1 MAVSVGQPRM
11 TGQLLNRKTAQVA
24 PLDPE
29 FQNKI
34 HDQLNK
40 SQVDPSRVMTG
51 PPALVYAGFEGGASM
66 SQKNLEQARSKY
78 LLDKLTGKLPPRT
91 LPPIGE
97 KSDQRASTEEFKTTA
112 AKPKVDTE
120 PPNVVHN
127 LREENSKKPKK
138 PQQWGELDKYIELLL
153 DTRSEEE
160 TVFTYLNCP
169 NKDDPYDLEPVGFD
183 KRHDKTKYYTISGK
197 GLTLYEKDTPVE
209 FMSLGQWLIERDSY
223 NHIKDFS
230 FFKQFKSWKFM
241 RMWKRMVK
249 SQHKLKAFNQL
260 DENLFILQE
269 HFCEHLFKHRKL
281 MLEMSIYRFV
291 DCCQSSEVKNIDDF
305 SAAQEDKRT
314 KIAKMIVAKSEDSRR
329 NI

>member
-11 TGQLLNRKTAQVA
+11 TGQLLNRKANAVA

-29 FQNKI
+29 YQAKV
-34 HDQLNK
+34 HEQL
-40 SQVDPSRVMTG
+40 SRTVDPSKVMSG

-78 LLDKLTGKLPPRT
+78 LLDKLTGKLPPKT
-91 LPPIGE
+91 LPPLDREDGSRSDADL
-97 KSDQRASTEEFKTTA
+97 KSQIDT
-112 AKPKVDTE
+112 KPKADTE

-160 TVFTYLNCP
+160 TVFTYLRCT
-169 NKDDPYDLEPVGFD
+169 NKNDPYDLEPCGYKD
-183 KRHDKTKYYTISGK
+183 RGQDKYYTISGK
-197 GLTLYEKDTPVE
+197 GLTLYEKDTPVD

-241 RMWKRMVK
+241 RQWKMLVKQQLK
-249 SQHKLKAFNQL
+249 SQAEQKLE
-260 DENLFILQE
+260 ENLFMLQPD
-269 HFCEHLFKHRKL
+269 FREHLFKHR
-281 MLEMSIYRFV
+281 
-291 DCCQSSEVKNIDDF
+291 
-305 SAAQEDKRT
+305 
-314 KIAKMIVAKSEDSRR
+314 
-329 NI
+329 